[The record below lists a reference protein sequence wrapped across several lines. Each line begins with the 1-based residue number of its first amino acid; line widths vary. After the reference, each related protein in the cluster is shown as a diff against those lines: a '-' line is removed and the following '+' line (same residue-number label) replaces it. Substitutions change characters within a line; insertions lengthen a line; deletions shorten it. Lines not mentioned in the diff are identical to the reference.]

1 MEHSVFVKYVLNP
14 RVDDEVLM
22 KYRAAVEAEF
32 SEEEKPVSGKILQ
45 QSGPLLTKR
54 SFLFRIRKEQV

>member
-32 SEEEKPVSGKILQ
+32 SEEEKSRFPG
-45 QSGPLLTKR
+45 R
-54 SFLFRIRKEQV
+54 SCSNLDRC